1 MKFHPFSQ
9 NMKIKS
15 YRKLLI
21 IYGIL
26 ILSVSSIPGNSIPRF
41 VLLSWDK
48 LFHIIE
54 YSILGFLSVRSFD
67 SKSIKNMINIS
78 IICLCF
84 AVFDEIW
91 QSFVPGRF
99 SSALDVIADGIG
111 IIIGIIFASRFYSEK

>member
-1 MKFHPFSQ
+1 
-9 NMKIKS
+9 MKIKS

-21 IYGIL
+21 IYGVL
-26 ILSVSSIPGNSIPRF
+26 ILSVSSIPGISIPRF

-54 YSILGFLSVRSFD
+54 YSILGFLSVRSFN

-111 IIIGIIFASRFYSEK
+111 IIIGIIFASRFYSDK

>member
-1 MKFHPFSQ
+1 
-9 NMKIKS
+9 MKIKS
-15 YRKLLI
+15 YRKLLL
-21 IYGIL
+21 IYGVL

-54 YSILGFLSVRSFD
+54 YSILGFLSVRSFN

-78 IICLCF
+78 IICLCI

-111 IIIGIIFASRFYSEK
+111 IIIGIIFASRFNSEK